1 MSVRGKIS
9 NKVIEEAISRG
20 GEVVADKVKDKT
32 EWVVSSLRIKKS
44 MLEDIDKALQE
55 TVGISRTGWILQA
68 IQEKLK
74 RTDE

>member
-1 MSVRGKIS
+1 MSVRGRVS
-9 NKVIEEAISRG
+9 NKRIEEVISGG
-20 GEVVADKVKDKT
+20 GEVLADKAKDKT

-44 MLEDIDKALQE
+44 MLEEIDKALQE

-74 RTDE
+74 RQE